1 MPRFTLFRRGRAER
15 SLEIDKDL
23 VLVGRLPGTDIE
35 LDSPTVSRHH
45 ARIRREGDSF
55 VLEDVGSV
63 NGVQVRG
70 RRVLSHVLVAGD
82 VVSIEDY
89 ALAFEP
95 PAEVFA
101 EGLRGIR
108 ERASPGNKFG
118 MTFVSA
124 AALHAAWPR
133 GGGR

>member
-15 SLEIDKDL
+15 SLQIDKDV

-70 RRVLSHVLVAGD
+70 TRVLSHVLRAGD
-82 VVSIEDY
+82 VVRIEDY
-89 ALAFEP
+89 TLAFEP

-101 EGLRGIR
+101 EGLLGT
-108 ERASPGNKFG
+108 RATPAPGQKFG

-124 AALHAAWPR
+124 AALQ
-133 GGGR
+133 GQ

>member
-15 SLEIDKDL
+15 SLDIDKD
-23 VLVGRLPGTDIE
+23 VILVGRLPGADIE
-35 LDSPTVSRHH
+35 LDSPTVSRQH

-70 RRVLSHVLVAGD
+70 RSVLSHVLRVGD
-82 VVSIEDY
+82 VVRIEEY
-89 ALAFEP
+89 TLAFEP
-95 PAEVFA
+95 PADVFA
-101 EGLRGIR
+101 EGLTGTRVPLP
-108 ERASPGNKFG
+108 PGQRFG

-124 AALHAAWPR
+124 SAMRKLP
-133 GGGR
+133 